1 MKKLIVI
8 GIAAMMVMGLAGLAS
23 AAVIDTQWGIN
34 LQAYNQNGEY
44 SQGTAIFGT
53 KTGIHLV
60 GPPVYDGATDGY
72 TQAGSVQTGTTD
84 GFKAADGDALLAPQ
98 DPDNSLIGVYTKV
111 LKMSTSVKMTAGDIR
126 APIVGGVHKIW
137 QFYVTGGS
145 GSFDVGGATEFTLYV
160 RKPADAQ
167 WANDGTVQMQI
178 YSVAA
183 FGGTRT
189 LLWDSRANAAG
200 DPLLIWTSPTQEAG
214 GGSYK
219 FELDA
224 VPEPGSILALAS
236 GLVGLIGF
244 GIRRRK

>member
-23 AAVIDTQWGIN
+23 AGPIDAQWGIN

-53 KTGIHLV
+53 KTG
-60 GPPVYDGATDGY
+60 ATDGY
-72 TQAGSVQTGTTD
+72 TTAGSVQTGIVN
-84 GFKAADGDALLAPQ
+84 GFTPADGDALLAPQ
-98 DPDNSLIGVYTKV
+98 DPDLTLIGVYTKV
-111 LKMSTSVKMTAGDIR
+111 LKQASAIKMTAGDIR
-126 APIVGGVHKIW
+126 APIVGGVHTIW
-137 QFYVTGGS
+137 QFFVTAGS
-145 GSFDVGGATEFTLYV
+145 GSYDIGGSTAFTLYV

-167 WANDGTVQMQI
+167 WNNDGTVQMQI
-178 YSVAA
+178 YSVPA
-183 FGGTRT
+183 FGGART
-189 LLWDSRANAAG
+189 LLWDSRATAAG
-200 DPLLIWTSPTQEAG
+200 DPLLIWTSPAQEAG